1 MKVSKKSICVSGV
14 NAADLEIAFG
24 VKSVQ
29 QDMHS
34 AQALELLH
42 TEKIALEQLNEQL
55 DSQMTT
61 LDANMDSLKRQITQC
76 NIQQNQIRKDMYS
89 YAFDMNHFRKFMY
102 Y

>member
-1 MKVSKKSICVSGV
+1 M

-61 LDANMDSLKRQITQC
+61 LDANMDSLKDRLLSVIYSR
-76 NIQQNQIRKDMYS
+76 IRFEKICIHM
-89 YAFDMNHFRKFMY
+89 HLI
-102 Y
+102 